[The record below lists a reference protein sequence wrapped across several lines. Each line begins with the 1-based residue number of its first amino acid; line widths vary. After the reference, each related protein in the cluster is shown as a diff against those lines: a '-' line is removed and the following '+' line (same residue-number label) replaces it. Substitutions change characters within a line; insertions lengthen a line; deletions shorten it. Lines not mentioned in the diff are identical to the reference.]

1 MGGHLTGPMGK
12 AQNGGAT
19 ADADISRE
27 GAMEEE
33 ITGHLEEGERV
44 A

>member
-1 MGGHLTGPMGK
+1 LTGPLGK
-12 AQNGGAT
+12 AENGGAA